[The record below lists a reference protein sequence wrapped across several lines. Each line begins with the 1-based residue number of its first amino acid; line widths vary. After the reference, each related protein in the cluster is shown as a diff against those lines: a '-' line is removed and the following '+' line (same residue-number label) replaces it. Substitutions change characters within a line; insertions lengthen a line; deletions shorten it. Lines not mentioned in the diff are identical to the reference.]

1 MAGGANLAFFVAAAL
16 VLIVTPG
23 PDMLYV
29 IGRGI
34 TQGRVA
40 ALVAS
45 CGISLG
51 LSTHVLLA
59 AFGLSVL
66 LQKSATAFLLV
77 RYAGAAYL
85 VYLGVRVL
93 LSNERFV
100 APTEGPRVRLAVA
113 FRQGLFSNLL
123 NPKAALF
130 VQAFLPQFV
139 QPVRGH
145 AAVQVLLLGLL
156 LVVMGL
162 AFHIVVACGAG
173 QIGNWLH
180 HRPRITRWLQRLT
193 GCVFVAIGV
202 RLALPERR

>member
-1 MAGGANLAFFVAAAL
+1 MTDGANLALFVAAAL

-23 PDMLYV
+23 PDLLYV

-51 LSTHVLLA
+51 LMTHVFLA

-66 LQKSATAFLLV
+66 LRQSATALLIV
-77 RYAGAAYL
+77 RYAGGTYL

-93 LSNERFV
+93 LSKERFS
-100 APTEGPRVRLAVA
+100 APDSGPRVRLVVA
-113 FRQGLFSNLL
+113 FRQGIFSNLL

-139 QPVRGH
+139 RPTQGH
-145 AAVQVLLLGLL
+145 PAAQVLLLGLL
-156 LVVMGL
+156 LVAMGL
-162 AFHIVVACGAG
+162 IFHLAVACGAG
-173 QIGNWLH
+173 QIGVWLRR
-180 HRPRITRWLQRLT
+180 RPGVARWLQRLT
-193 GCVFVAIGV
+193 GSVFVGLGV

>member
-1 MAGGANLAFFVAAAL
+1 MAGGANLALFVAAAL

-66 LQKSATAFLLV
+66 LQQSATAFFVV
-77 RYAGAAYL
+77 RYVGAAYL
-85 VYLGVRVL
+85 VYLGLRVIFRRGL
-93 LSNERFV
+93 FV
-100 APTEGPRVRLAVA
+100 APDAGPRVRLVVA
-113 FRQGLFSNLL
+113 FRQGLLSNLL

-139 QPVRGH
+139 LPARGDT
-145 AAVQVLLLGLL
+145 AAQVILLGFL
-156 LVVMGL
+156 LVAMGL
-162 AFHIVVACGAG
+162 VFHSVLACGAG
-173 QIGNWLH
+173 HIGNWLRR
-180 HRPRITRWLQRLT
+180 RPQITSWLHRLT
-193 GCVFVAIGV
+193 GCVFIGIGV